1 MNQYQSTREYFDSL
15 AYKWDTM
22 CCHNSEKIKKIL
34 ALANIKKNTRILDI
48 ATGTGILIPYLY
60 EYVPEEI
67 TAIDLSEM
75 MIKQAKKNHKYA
87 NVKFEVANF
96 YEFDQTGF
104 DLAIVYSAYPHFSD
118 KAAFATKLAA
128 CLKPGGRFVIAHS
141 ESKEVINARHS
152 GDHVSKVSSALQEAE
167 TESKCFITVFDI
179 DIMVDTDELYIISG
193 RKR

>member
-1 MNQYQSTREYFDSL
+1 
-15 AYKWDTM
+15 M
-22 CCHNSEKIKKIL
+22 CSHNSEKVLKIL

-60 EYVPEEI
+60 EYAPEEI
-67 TAIDLSEM
+67 AAIDLSEM

-87 NVKFEVANF
+87 GVKFEVANF

-118 KAAFATKLAA
+118 KAAFAKQLAA

-141 ESKEVINARHS
+141 ESKETINGRHS
-152 GDHVSKVSSALQEAE
+152 GDHVRRVSSNLQDAE
-167 TESKCFITVFDI
+167 TESKYFNAEFDI
-179 DIMVDTDELYIISG
+179 DIMVDTDDLYIISG